1 MNLITPMTRAL
12 RIVVIALAFTLSACS
27 PKTSE
32 LNPVVGSST
41 VTYKGLSFTKTSD
54 EPGFLKMRDQEL
66 LKAVK
71 DKKLT
76 VVEAQAFLRSEKK
89 RIGFP
94 DPNHT
99 PGFDAQ
105 LRKAGLLK

>member
-1 MNLITPMTRAL
+1 MTRAL
-12 RIVVIALAFTLSACS
+12 RIMVIALAVTLSACS
-27 PKTSE
+27 PNPSE
-32 LNPVVGSST
+32 LNPVVGPST

-76 VVEAQAFLRSEKK
+76 VAEAQAFLRSEKK

-99 PGFDAQ
+99 PGFDEQ

>member
-1 MNLITPMTRAL
+1 MKSIRWILM
-12 RIVVIALAFTLSACS
+12 IALASSLNACS
-27 PKTSE
+27 PKTNE
-32 LNPVVGSST
+32 IKPIVGANT

-54 EPGFLKMRDQEL
+54 EPGFLKMRDGEL

-71 DKKLT
+71 EKKLT
-76 VVEAQAFLRSEKK
+76 VPEAQAFLRSEKR

-99 PGFDAQ
+99 PGFDAE

>member
-1 MNLITPMTRAL
+1 VP
-12 RIVVIALAFTLSACS
+12 
-27 PKTSE
+27 
-32 LNPVVGSST
+32 
-41 VTYKGLSFTKTSD
+41 
-54 EPGFLKMRDQEL
+54 
-66 LKAVK
+66 
-71 DKKLT
+71 
-76 VVEAQAFLRSEKK
+76 EAQAFLRSEKK